1 MDNWRLDYSRY
12 IKKGA
17 FISNLIIVLLLLS
30 SNAWA
35 QYKHEMTVA
44 KDGSGDY
51 TSIQAAVDASKSFPY
66 ERITIHIKN
75 GVYHEKVK
83 VHSWNP
89 KISFIGES
97 KEKTII
103 TNDDYFDKIDRGRN
117 STFFTYT
124 LRINANDFHAEN
136 LTIKNTAGQVGQAVA
151 LHVEGDRATFKNCRI
166 LGNQDTIY
174 LAGEGSRQYF
184 KDSYIEGTTDF
195 IFGQATAVFE
205 DCEIHSKANSYV
217 TAASTP
223 ESQAFGFVFKDC
235 KLTADSDVTKVY
247 LGRPWRKYART
258 VFLNCWL
265 GDHIRPKGW
274 DNWSNPANEKT
285 AFYAEFNSSGPG
297 AAPQKRVGWSHQL
310 TEQQAKKYTVKN
322 IFRSWNP
329 VADQYIYAK

>member
-1 MDNWRLDYSRY
+1 MLHKELR
-12 IKKGA
+12 
-17 FISNLIIVLLLLS
+17 ISFKVCLFVFSFAMLAV
-30 SNAWA
+30 NASA
-35 QYKHEMTVA
+35 QYKHKMTVA
-44 KDGSGDY
+44 KDGSGDF

-66 ERITIHIKN
+66 KRITIYIKN

-124 LRINANDFHAEN
+124 LRVNANDFHAEN
-136 LTIKNTAGQVGQAVA
+136 LTIQNTAGPVGQAVA
-151 LHVEGDRATFKNCRI
+151 LHVEGDRATFTNCRI

-174 LAGEGSRQYF
+174 LAGEGARQYF
-184 KDSYIEGTTDF
+184 KDCYIEGTTDF

-205 DCEIHSKANSYV
+205 DCEIHSKENSYL

-223 ESQAFGFVFKDC
+223 ENQSFGFVFKDC
-235 KLTADSDVTKVY
+235 KLTAASDVTKVY
-247 LGRPWRKYART
+247 LGRPWRKYAK
-258 VFLNCWL
+258 VVYLNCWL

-274 DNWSNPANEKT
+274 DNWSDPANEKT
-285 AFYAEFNSSGPG
+285 AFYAEYNSGGPG
-297 AAPQKRVGWSHQL
+297 AAPQKRVDWSHQL
-310 TEQQAKKYTVKN
+310 TKQQAKKYSLQN
-322 IFRSWNP
+322 IFGSWQTG
-329 VADQYIYAK
+329 DFK